1 MDRNQSDTA
10 KVLLLLISA
19 VAILILQMTK
29 VPLANLDISCM
40 AVLTVIT
47 VLLVVLLSR
56 PHLHRTL

>member
-19 VAILILQMTK
+19 VAILILQMTG

-40 AVLTVIT
+40 ALLTVIT
-47 VLLVVLLSR
+47 ALLVVLFSR
-56 PHLHRTL
+56 PHPHRTL